1 MTTSNSQPYECS
13 FLPALNPPLS
23 PSHRAALIKPADMR
37 STTLLLAASTLFNSS
52 LAFVI
57 LPNAFR
63 SLTPDI
69 NIESDKQDIITS
81 IDDQL
86 QKIRHKC
93 LETESRSPPSSL
105 SITPQPSKPNAETL
119 PPAVLLSND
128 DDDDSDQ
135 PLPVIIWHGL
145 GDKAGSDGMKAI
157 AEILNEVNPGTYVYE
172 ISLGGDSVGGSA
184 DQQASFFGQ
193 LPAQLSSVCDALAK
207 DNILQTAPAVDL
219 LGFSQGGLFLR
230 GLVQTCGG
238 KGGHLPRPRTLLTF
252 GAPHNGIAKFQRC
265 KESGDWVCRAAETL
279 VKTGGV
285 FTSFV
290 QDRVIPAQYFRDPR
304 DLDAYLEG
312 SKWLADIN
320 NERNKKN
327 ASYAENLAEL
337 ERFVMVQ
344 FDQDE
349 TVVPKQSTWFADVD
363 LDSGV
368 VTGLK
373 DRAVFKEDW
382 IGLKSLDE
390 RGALVFRNV
399 TGGHMQMKEKEL
411 KKMFADYFGPLESR
425 GDEWVEEVV
434 DEIDGWL
441 EEVQAE
447 LGWAEEL

>member
-1 MTTSNSQPYECS
+1 
-13 FLPALNPPLS
+13 
-23 PSHRAALIKPADMR
+23 MR
-37 STTLLLAASTLFNSS
+37 SAALLLAASTLLNSS

-57 LPNAFR
+57 LPNAVR

-69 NIESDKQDIITS
+69 NIEPEPQDIITS
-81 IDDQL
+81 LDDKL
-86 QKIRHKC
+86 QTIRHKC
-93 LETESRSPPSSL
+93 LETDSRSSPPYDL
-105 SITPQPSKPNAETL
+105 SIISQSEQDDAESILPTL
-119 PPAVLLSND
+119 ILSNNDD

-157 AEILNEVNPGTYVYE
+157 AAILNEINPGTYVYE

-193 LPAQLSSVCDALAK
+193 LTSQLDEVCAKLAK

-230 GLVQTCGG
+230 GLIETCGG
-238 KGGHLPRPRTLLTF
+238 KGGNLPRPRTLLTF

-279 VKTGGV
+279 VRTGGV

-290 QDRVIPAQYFRDPR
+290 QSRVIPAQYFRDPR
-304 DLDAYLEG
+304 DLDSYLEG

-327 ASYAENLAEL
+327 ASYAKNLAEL

-363 LDSGV
+363 LDSGK

-373 DRAVFKEDW
+373 NRTIYTEDW
-382 IGLKSLDE
+382 IGLRELDE
-390 RGALVFRNV
+390 RGALKFYN
-399 TGGHMQMKEKEL
+399 TSGGHMQMKEKEL
-411 KKMFADYFGPLESR
+411 RKIFAEYFGPLEVKEETWVDVVE
-425 GDEWVEEVV
+425 DEIEGWMEEV
-434 DEIDGWL
+434 E
-441 EEVQAE
+441 AE